1 MARKSFGSDRL
12 DRMFGATAAALVADA
27 PGEDDAPTMPAQVE
41 TARLVPNPFQPR
53 TEFDPDKLT
62 DLARS
67 VERHG
72 VLQALLVRRAP
83 DDADLYQIA
92 IGERRW
98 RAAHLAGLTT
108 VPCHVRALDDDAME
122 EIALVENIQREDL
135 TPVEEARA
143 LQRLM
148 TRHAL
153 SMRALSEQ
161 LGKHHSYV
169 QDRLKLLGDP
179 RIAEAVDAG
188 TLGPTV
194 AVEIANLPDEE
205 TRAALLDRATRGEQ
219 VKLKDVQAVR
229 QPARDVADYPPSPPV
244 APITHD
250 GTGLAD
256 NPPPSPHAAVTRL
269 ATSPATGEAA
279 ERQVPSP
286 ANLHGGERMA
296 DEDATLADNPPVP
309 ARIATTWVRGA
320 DLHTVLLIQAGNG
333 QADKDEVRA
342 ALWADLEALDG

>member
-1 MARKSFGSDRL
+1 MARKPFGSDRL

-27 PGEDDAPTMPAQVE
+27 PGEDDAPVAPALVE
-41 TARLVPNPFQPR
+41 TARLSPNPFQPR

-62 DLARS
+62 ELARS

-83 DDADLYQIA
+83 DATDLYQIA

-98 RAAHLAGLTT
+98 RAAQLAGLTT

-148 TRHAL
+148 ARHAF

-161 LGKHHSYV
+161 MGKHHSYV
-169 QDRLKLLGDP
+169 QDRLKLLSDP

-188 TLGPTV
+188 VVGPTV

-205 TRAALLDRATRGEQ
+205 TRTELLNRAARGEQ
-219 VKLKDVQAVR
+219 IKLKDVQAAR
-229 QPARDVADYPPSPPV
+229 QTTP
-244 APITHD
+244 
-250 GTGLAD
+250 
-256 NPPPSPHAAVTRL
+256 
-269 ATSPATGEAA
+269 
-279 ERQVPSP
+279 
-286 ANLHGGERMA
+286 M
-296 DEDATLADNPPVP
+296 LADNPPVSSPVDTVRPVISSRPDEDNTRP
-309 ARIATTWVRGA
+309 APPRDAHGGGEAAADRAVADNPPLSVAGNWVHGT
-320 DLHTVLLIQAGNG
+320 DLQTVLLIQAGDG
-333 QADKDEVRA
+333 RADRDQVLA
-342 ALWADLEALDG
+342 ALWADLEALGG

>member
-1 MARKSFGSDRL
+1 MARKPFSSDRL
-12 DRMFGATAAALVADA
+12 DRMFGATAAALVADVPSEGNA
-27 PGEDDAPTMPAQVE
+27 QAMPTQVD
-41 TARLVPNPFQPR
+41 TAHLVPNPFQPR

-62 DLARS
+62 ELARS
-67 VERHG
+67 VERYG

-83 DDADLYQIA
+83 DDSDLYQIA

-98 RAAHLAGLTT
+98 RAAQLAGLTT

-148 TRHAL
+148 ARHAL

-169 QDRLKLLGDP
+169 QDRLKLLSDP
-179 RIAEAVDAG
+179 RIVEAVDAG
-188 TLGPTV
+188 VVGPTV

-205 TRAALLDRATRGEQ
+205 TRAGLLNRAARGEQ
-219 VKLKDVQAVR
+219 IKLKDVQAAR
-229 QPARDVADYPPSPPV
+229 QTTPMLADYPPASSLVDTVRPV
-244 APITHD
+244 MSSQPAEDNTRPAPLRDIHGGGEAAAD
-250 GTGLAD
+250 RAVAD
-256 NPPPSPHAAVTRL
+256 NPPLGAA
-269 ATSPATGEAA
+269 G
-279 ERQVPSP
+279 
-286 ANLHGGERMA
+286 NWIH
-296 DEDATLADNPPVP
+296 
-309 ARIATTWVRGA
+309 GA
-320 DLHTVLLIQAGNG
+320 DLQTVLLIQAGDG
-333 QADKDEVRA
+333 RADRDQVRA

>member
-1 MARKSFGSDRL
+1 MARKPFSSDRL
-12 DRMFGATAAALVADA
+12 DRMFGATAAALVADVPSEGNA
-27 PGEDDAPTMPAQVE
+27 QAMPTQVD
-41 TARLVPNPFQPR
+41 TTHLVPNPFQPR

-62 DLARS
+62 ELARS
-67 VERHG
+67 VERYG

-83 DDADLYQIA
+83 DATDLYQIA

-98 RAAHLAGLTT
+98 RAAQLAGLTA

-148 TRHAL
+148 ARHAL

-169 QDRLKLLGDP
+169 QDRLKLLSDP

-188 TLGPTV
+188 VVGPTV
-194 AVEIANLPDEE
+194 AVEIANLPDDE
-205 TRAALLDRATRGEQ
+205 TRAELLNRAARGEQ
-219 VKLKDVQAVR
+219 IKLKDVQAAR
-229 QPARDVADYPPSPPV
+229 QTTPLVADNPPLTTVPDRHDRADLADYPPPSSLVDTVRPVMSSRPAADNTRLAPP
-244 APITHD
+244 HD
-250 GTGLAD
+250 ARGRGEAAADRAVAD
-256 NPPPSPHAAVTRL
+256 NPPLSAA
-269 ATSPATGEAA
+269 G
-279 ERQVPSP
+279 
-286 ANLHGGERMA
+286 N
-296 DEDATLADNPPVP
+296 
-309 ARIATTWVRGA
+309 WVHGA
-320 DLHTVLLIQAGNG
+320 DLQTVLLIQAGDG
-333 QADKDEVRA
+333 RADRDQVRA

>member
-1 MARKSFGSDRL
+1 MARKPVGSDRL

-27 PGEDDAPTMPAQVE
+27 PGEDDLPVAPVQVD
-41 TARLVPNPFQPR
+41 TARLSPNPFQPR

-62 DLARS
+62 ELAQS

-72 VLQALLVRRAP
+72 ILQALLVRRAP
-83 DDADLYQIA
+83 ADTDLYQIA

-98 RAAHLAGLTT
+98 RAAQLAGLTT

-143 LQRLM
+143 LRRLM
-148 TRHAL
+148 ARHAL

-169 QDRLKLLGDP
+169 QDRLKLLSDP

-188 TLGPTV
+188 VVGPTV

-205 TRAALLDRATRGEQ
+205 ARTVLLDRAARGEQ
-219 VKLKDVQAVR
+219 VKVKDVQATR
-229 QPARDVADYPPSPPV
+229 QLTPTVADNPPLTAVPDR
-244 APITHD
+244 HD
-250 GTGLAD
+250 RVDLAD
-256 NPPPSPHAAVTRL
+256 NPPASSLVDTVRPVMSSRPAADNTWPAPPHDARGR
-269 ATSPATGEAA
+269 GEAA
-279 ERQVPSP
+279 
-286 ANLHGGERMA
+286 A
-296 DEDATLADNPPVP
+296 DRAVADNPPLS
-309 ARIATTWVRGA
+309 AAGNWVHGA
-320 DLHTVLLIQAGNG
+320 DLQTVLLIQAGDG
-333 QADKDEVRA
+333 RADRDQVRA

>member
-1 MARKSFGSDRL
+1 MARKPFGSDRL

-27 PGEDDAPTMPAQVE
+27 PGEDDAPVAPVQVD
-41 TARLVPNPFQPR
+41 TARLSPNPFQPR

-62 DLARS
+62 ELARS

-83 DDADLYQIA
+83 DATDLYQIA

-98 RAAHLAGLTT
+98 RAAQLAGLTA

-148 TRHAL
+148 ARHAL

-161 LGKHHSYV
+161 MGKHHSYV
-169 QDRLKLLGDP
+169 QDRLKLLSDP

-188 TLGPTV
+188 VVGPTV

-205 TRAALLDRATRGEQ
+205 TRAKLLNRAARGEQ
-219 VKLKDVQAVR
+219 IKLKDVQAAR
-229 QPARDVADYPPSPPV
+229 QTMPVLADNPPSTVPVARDRADLADYPPPSPLLDAVRPVISSPRAEDNTRPAPPRDTRGGGEAAADRAVADYPPLNV
-244 APITHD
+244 AGNWVH
-250 GTGLAD
+250 GT
-256 NPPPSPHAAVTRL
+256 
-269 ATSPATGEAA
+269 
-279 ERQVPSP
+279 
-286 ANLHGGERMA
+286 
-296 DEDATLADNPPVP
+296 
-309 ARIATTWVRGA
+309 
-320 DLHTVLLIQAGNG
+320 DLQTVLLIQAGDG
-333 QADKDEVRA
+333 RADRDQVRA

>member
-1 MARKSFGSDRL
+1 
-12 DRMFGATAAALVADA
+12 MFGATAAALVAEA
-27 PGEDDAPTMPAQVE
+27 PGENDAPTMPLQVE

-53 TEFDPDKLT
+53 TDFDPHKLT

-83 DDADLYQIA
+83 DDAGLYQIA

-98 RAAHLAGLTT
+98 RAAQLAGLAT
-108 VPCHVRALDDDAME
+108 VPCHVRVLDDDAME

-194 AVEIANLPDEE
+194 AVEIVNLPDED
-205 TRAALLDRATRGEQ
+205 TRSALLDRAARGEQ
-219 VKLKDVQAVR
+219 VKLKDVQAARQLAQGAADYPPPSTAPIVR
-229 QPARDVADYPPSPPV
+229 DRADLVDNPPTASLVEAARPPSPLSQAESDARPKPPHLPRRDSEPADSKGVADYPPPRV
-244 APITHD
+244 A
-250 GTGLAD
+250 
-256 NPPPSPHAAVTRL
+256 
-269 ATSPATGEAA
+269 
-279 ERQVPSP
+279 
-286 ANLHGGERMA
+286 AN
-296 DEDATLADNPPVP
+296 
-309 ARIATTWVRGA
+309 WVHSA
-320 DLHTVLLIQAGNG
+320 DLQTVLLIQAGDG
-333 QADKDEVRA
+333 RADRDEVRA
-342 ALWADLEALDG
+342 ALWADLEALDK

>member
-27 PGEDDAPTMPAQVE
+27 PGQDGALATPVPVE
-41 TARLVPNPFQPR
+41 TAHLVPNPFQPR

-62 DLARS
+62 ELARS

-83 DDADLYQIA
+83 DNADLYQIA

-98 RAAHLAGLTT
+98 RAAQLAGLAT
-108 VPCHVRALDDDAME
+108 VPCYVRVLDDDAME
-122 EIALVENIQREDL
+122 EIALVENIQREGL

-148 TRHAL
+148 ARHAL

-169 QDRLKLLGDP
+169 QDRLKLLNDP

-205 TRAALLDRATRGEQ
+205 TRAALLDRAARGEQ
-219 VKLKDVQAVR
+219 VKLKDVQATR
-229 QPARDVADYPPSPPV
+229 QPAQNVADNPPPPPTLVARDRADLADYPPSAPLVDVTRLISPAPQAAGDARPTPSRVPRSDDESTADEV
-244 APITHD
+244 A
-250 GTGLAD
+250 AD
-256 NPPPSPHAAVTRL
+256 NPPPRTV
-269 ATSPATGEAA
+269 
-279 ERQVPSP
+279 
-286 ANLHGGERMA
+286 AN
-296 DEDATLADNPPVP
+296 
-309 ARIATTWVRGA
+309 WVQGA
-320 DLHTVLLIQAGNG
+320 DLQTVLLIQAGDG
-333 QADKDEVRA
+333 RADRDEVRA